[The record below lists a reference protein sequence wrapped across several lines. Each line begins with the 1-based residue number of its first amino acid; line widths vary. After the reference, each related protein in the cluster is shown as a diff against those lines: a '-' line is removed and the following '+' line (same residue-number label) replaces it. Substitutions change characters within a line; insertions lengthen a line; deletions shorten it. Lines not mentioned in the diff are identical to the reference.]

1 MTFDVARG
9 HNVEAAHLMTE
20 IASSHIPHLF
30 FSYES
35 LVFLG
40 HVYLRELYRF
50 LGVESDFEPPLI
62 DANERYLKAPL
73 QEGGPRE
80 TIRPSL

>member
-1 MTFDVARG
+1 MTFEVAQG
-9 HNVEAAHLMTE
+9 HNVEAAHLMAE
-20 IASSHIPHLF
+20 IATSDIPHLF

-35 LVFLG
+35 LIFLG